1 MAPLTQARI
10 DEAAAKART
19 KVDLLR
25 EYLEYV
31 YRVRPGEV
39 AVLTCNEGETVREV
53 RQNLMLAAAAVAG
66 EPVGISLKRNPP
78 AVCFWLEKRRRG
90 RPRKAG

>member
-1 MAPLTQARI
+1 MAALTQARI
-10 DEAAAKART
+10 DEAAARARV

-39 AVLTCNEGETVREV
+39 GMLTCNEGETVREV
-53 RQNLMLAAAAVAG
+53 RQNLMLAAAVAG
-66 EPVGISLKRNPP
+66 EPIGIALRRNPR

>member
-1 MAPLTQARI
+1 MAALTQARI
-10 DEAAAKART
+10 DEAAAKARM

-25 EYLEYV
+25 EYLEYI

-39 AVLTCNEGETVREV
+39 GMLTCNAGETVREV
-53 RQNLMLAAAAVAG
+53 RLNLMLAAAVAR
-66 EPVGISLKRNPP
+66 EPIGISLRRNPR

>member
-1 MAPLTQARI
+1 MAALTQARI
-10 DEAAAKART
+10 DEAAARART
-19 KVDLLR
+19 KAEVLK

-39 AVLTCNEGETVREV
+39 GMLTCNEGETTRDVR
-53 RQNLMLAAAAVAG
+53 RNLVLAATVAG
-66 EPVGISLKRNPP
+66 EPIGIALRRSPR

-90 RPRKAG
+90 RPRKSG

>member
-1 MAPLTQARI
+1 MAALTQARI
-10 DEAAAKART
+10 DEAAAKARM

-39 AVLTCNEGETVREV
+39 GMLTCNEGETVREV
-53 RQNLMLAAAAVAG
+53 RQNLMLAAAVAG
-66 EPVGISLKRNPP
+66 EPIGISLRRNPR

>member
-1 MAPLTQARI
+1 MAALPQTRI
-10 DEAAAKART
+10 DEAAAKAET
-19 KVDLLR
+19 KAELLR

-39 AVLTCNEGETVREV
+39 GMLTCNEGETVREV
-53 RQNLMLAAAAVAG
+53 RQNLMLAAAVAG
-66 EPVGISLKRNPP
+66 EPVGISLRRNPR

>member
-1 MAPLTQARI
+1 MAALTQARI
-10 DEAAAKART
+10 DEAAARARM
-19 KVDLLR
+19 KVDLLQ

-31 YRVRPGEV
+31 YCVRPGEV
-39 AVLTCNEGETVREV
+39 GMLTCNEGETVREV
-53 RQNLMLAAAAVAG
+53 RQNLMLAAAVAG
-66 EPVGISLKRNPP
+66 EPIGIALRRNPR